1 MEKVILKCERLCK
14 KIGSKN
20 IINNVSIDLKE
31 SEILGII
38 GPNGAGK
45 TTTIKLILGL
55 QSLTSGKALINGYDL
70 KKDFKKAIERVGA
83 IVENPDFYT
92 YLSGYRNLK
101 LVADLYPNIDNK
113 RIDEVVKLVGL
124 ENRIKDSVSKYSLGM
139 KQRLGIAT
147 AIINKPNLLIL
158 DEPTNGL
165 DPEGIAEL
173 RKLLKTISSE
183 ENIGIIISS
192 HNLFEIDSICTKV
205 CIMQKGELI
214 EENDIYNLKEEND
227 KYIIKVNDTNNVKKI
242 MKNEKIDVID
252 NTTILVEKDKEDIF
266 SFAKKLDEE
275 NIKVYEIIKEKK
287 TLEEAF
293 LERTGG
299 NKID

>member
-20 IINNVSIDLKE
+20 IINNVSIDLEE

-55 QSLTSGKALINGYDL
+55 QSLTSGKVLINGYDL

-192 HNLFEIDSICTKV
+192 HNLSEIDSICTKV

-227 KYIIKVNDTNNVKKI
+227 KYIIKVNDTNNVKKL

-266 SFAKKLDEE
+266 SFAKKLDKE
-275 NIKVYEIIKEKK
+275 NIKVYEIIKETK